1 MDPTQAAEIEAALPA
16 LLDRFYGRVRQDP
29 DLGPVFNDAVGD
41 WDHHLGVLADF
52 WSSVMLTTG
61 RYKGNPMAVHMQH
74 AARIPSGMFGRWLT
88 IWTQTTNEMMSP
100 AVAEAMQAKAA
111 RIAQSLDAA
120 LHFRLSKAG
129 PAKPQAIRFEAAE
142 AEAPA
147 SKPYRSTP
155 VFDERTLPQALRQ
168 AHTTK
173 EGVWGVIRVLEGCV
187 RYRVESHD
195 HDVILSPGTPG
206 LVRPQEPHHVEP
218 VGSMRMQVEFY
229 DHLPAL

>member
-16 LLDRFYGRVRQDP
+16 LLDRFYARVRADAE
-29 DLGPVFNDAVGD
+29 LGPVFNDAVED
-41 WDHHLGVLADF
+41 WDHHLATLADF
-52 WSSVMLTTG
+52 WSSVMLTSG
-61 RYKGNPMAVHMQH
+61 RYKGNPMAMHLRH
-74 AARIPSGMFGRWLT
+74 ANRIPSEMFGRWLA
-88 IWTQTTNEMMSP
+88 IWTETTNETMSP
-100 AVAEAMQAKAA
+100 PVAAVMQAKAA

-120 LHFRLSKAG
+120 IHFRLAKAEG
-129 PAKPQAIRFEAAE
+129 AKAE
-142 AEAPA
+142 KPA

-155 VFDERTLPQALRQ
+155 VFDDQTLPAALRQ

-187 RYRVESHD
+187 RYRIEAHD

-218 VGSMRMQVEFY
+218 VGPMRMQVEFY
-229 DHLPAL
+229 DHPPAL

>member
-1 MDPTQAAEIEAALPA
+1 MDANHAAEIEAALPV
-16 LLDRFYGRVRQDP
+16 LLDRFYARVRQDP
-29 DLGPVFNDAVGD
+29 ELGPVFNDAVAD

-61 RYKGNPMAVHMQH
+61 RYKGNPMAVHLQH
-74 AARIPSGMFGRWLT
+74 AARIPSEMFARWLA
-88 IWTQTTNEMMSP
+88 IWTQTTNEMVSP
-100 AVAEAMQAKAA
+100 PIAAAMQAKAA

-120 LHFRLSKAG
+120 LHFRLSKAET
-129 PAKPQAIRFEAAE
+129 PKVA
-142 AEAPA
+142 APA

-155 VFDERTLPQALRQ
+155 VFDEQTLPQALRQ

-173 EGVWGVIRVLEGCV
+173 DGVWGVIRVLEGCV
-187 RYRVESHD
+187 RYRIEAHD

-218 VGSMRMQVEFY
+218 VGPMRMQVEFY

>member
-16 LLDRFYGRVRQDP
+16 LLDRFYARVRADAE
-29 DLGPVFNDAVGD
+29 LGPVFNDAVGD
-41 WDHHLGVLADF
+41 WGHHLGVLTDF

-61 RYKGNPMAVHMQH
+61 RYKGNPMAVHLQH
-74 AARIPSGMFGRWLT
+74 AHRIPSEMFGRWLAL
-88 IWTQTTNEMMSP
+88 WTQTTDEMMSP
-100 AVAEAMQAKAA
+100 PVAAAMQAKAA

-120 LHFRLSKAG
+120 LHFRLAKAET
-129 PAKPQAIRFEAAE
+129 ARSEAIQRE
-142 AEAPA
+142 A

-155 VFDERTLPQALRQ
+155 VFDENTLPQGLRQ

-173 EGVWGVIRVLEGCV
+173 DGVWGVIRVLEGCV
-187 RYRVESHD
+187 RYRIEAHD

-218 VGSMRMQVEFY
+218 VGPMRMQVEFY
-229 DHLPAL
+229 DHPPAL